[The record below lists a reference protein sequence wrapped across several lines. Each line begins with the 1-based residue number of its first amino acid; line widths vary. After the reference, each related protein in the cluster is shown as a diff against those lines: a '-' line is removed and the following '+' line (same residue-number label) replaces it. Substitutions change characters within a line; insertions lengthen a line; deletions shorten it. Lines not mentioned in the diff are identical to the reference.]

1 MDTQRLQV
9 AIQKSGRLSQGSLD
23 LLKACGIKV
32 RNGGK
37 LKASAA
43 NFPIDILYLRDDD
56 IPQYVEEGVA
66 DVGMLGGNVV
76 HEKNRKVNRVADLGF
91 AKCRLSLAVP
101 REEAKACKVQGLSW
115 FDGKKVAS
123 SYPRILSRFFEEND
137 IKAET
142 EAISGSVEIAPGIG
156 LADAVC
162 DIVSTGSTLLANG
175 LVEVETVLH
184 SQAVLIA
191 NQQLSE
197 SKGGLLDK
205 LLFRIKAVRQADQS
219 KYILLNA
226 PNEKLQ
232 AISNLLPGMKA
243 PTVIPLIEPGWSSLH
258 SVVPEDQFWEII
270 DSLRELGAE
279 GILVCPIEKMIV

>member
-1 MDTQRLQV
+1 MSKKRLQL

-37 LKASAA
+37 LKAPAS
-43 NFPIDILYLRDDD
+43 NFPIDLLYLRDDD

-66 DVGMLGGNVV
+66 DIGILGDNVV
-76 HEKNRKVNRVADLGF
+76 REKGREVQTISELGF
-91 AKCRLSLAVP
+91 SKCRLSLAVP
-101 REEAKACKVQGLSW
+101 REDAPAAKEQGLNW
-115 FDGKKVAS
+115 FEGKKVAS
-123 SYPRILSRFFEEND
+123 SYPGILSQFFEENG

-175 LVEVETVLH
+175 LVETRAILKSE
-184 SQAVLIA
+184 AVLIV
-191 NQQLSE
+191 NPSLDE
-197 SKGGLLDK
+197 SKQNILDS
-205 LLFRIKAVRQADQS
+205 LLFRIKAVRKADQS
-219 KYILLNA
+219 KYILMNA
-226 PNEKLQ
+226 PNDKLD
-232 AISNLLPGMKA
+232 AIAALIPGMKA
-243 PTVIPLIEPGWSSLH
+243 PTILPLSEPGWSSLH
-258 SVVPEDQFWEII
+258 SVVPEDRFWEVI
-270 DSLRELGAE
+270 DKLREYGAE